1 MPLKCYYISS
11 LDIQLLYL
19 IFRPQCCVIHMILLV
34 RLSTHLSFLFCLLSL
49 SFLASFH
56 CVILSF
62 SVFLLKFVSV
72 SWVDILIS
80 LICLYLGFIQQFT
93 LMHFKFILNVSHIL
107 FESLKHNYIV
117 SLNSLSGILSECVS
131 FGTIF
136 VWLVLLGIILIILSW
151 FLPHLVFCIIAFASW
166 VSSLVES
173 FGMNPWPTWI

>member
-1 MPLKCYYISS
+1 MPLKCYHSSS

-19 IFRPQCCVIHMILLV
+19 VFRPPCCVIHMILLV
-34 RLSTHLSFLFCLLSL
+34 RLSTHLSFLFCLLNL

-56 CVILSF
+56 CVFLSF

-80 LICLYLGFIQQFT
+80 LIWLCLGFIQQFT

-107 FESLKHNYIV
+107 FEFLKHSYNCFFEFSV
-117 SLNSLSGILSECVS
+117 WN
-131 FGTIF
+131 F
-136 VWLVLLGIILIILSW
+136 VWVCLILASTFRDNFDNIVLIFASSC
-151 FLPHLVFCIIAFASW
+151 FCIIAFASR

-173 FGMNPWPTWI
+173 FSMNPWPIWI